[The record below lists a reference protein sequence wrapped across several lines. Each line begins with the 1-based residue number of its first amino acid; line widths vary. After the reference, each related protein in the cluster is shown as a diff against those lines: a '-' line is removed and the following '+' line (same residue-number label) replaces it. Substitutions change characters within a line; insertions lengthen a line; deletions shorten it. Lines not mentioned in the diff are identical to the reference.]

1 MPITSFTRQ
10 CDRCGDAYTAQR
22 RTSRY
27 CSVTC
32 RSQVSRERAELAPE
46 PPPEPEPAP
55 APEPAP
61 EPVDLVIGA
70 VRECDA
76 GDCYN
81 TYTVARLNH
90 RFCSN
95 NCNRRAWRKRQRA
108 GAP

>member
-1 MPITSFTRQ
+1 MPITSFTRI

-32 RSQVSRERAELAPE
+32 RSQVNRMRAEAQPE
-46 PPPEPEPAP
+46 P

-61 EPVDLVIGA
+61 APVDLVIGA

-76 GDCYN
+76 GDCAN

-95 NCNRRAWRKRQRA
+95 NCNRRDWRQRQRA
-108 GAP
+108 AAP

>member
-1 MPITSFTRQ
+1 MPITSFTRV

-32 RSQVSRERAELAPE
+32 RSQVNRMRAEAQPE
-46 PPPEPEPAP
+46 PEPEPEPA
-55 APEPAP
+55 PAP

-95 NCNRRAWRKRQRA
+95 NCNRRDWRQRQRA
-108 GAP
+108 AAP